1 MKTNPGNTIVT
12 LLALGLLG
20 TTLAAQQPTA
30 PAQTESNDA
39 TTTLAPSPV
48 SVSPSTASLARI
60 MRLSDVEGAVQI
72 DRNTGQGF
80 EGALLNLPIT
90 QGATLRTTV
99 GRAEVEFEDGSTLR
113 IIPSTTIGFPQL
125 ELLNSG
131 TTATTVN
138 LREGTIYV
146 NLAGAK
152 SKEFAL
158 IFGSQKLTLKPSS
171 HIRLHLGHTK
181 AKLAVFNG
189 DVQVVG
195 PSGTMAVGK
204 KKTLTFDLSGQNEP
218 ILTKDVAQNKY
229 DVWDQQAI
237 NYHKSYAK
245 SAAYGKPPYAYGV
258 PDLNYY
264 GSFVNAPG
272 CGSVWRPFFASVGWD
287 PYMNG
292 TWAWY
297 PASGYS
303 WVSPYP
309 WGWIP
314 FHSGDWEY
322 CPAYGW
328 GWRPSRLWVG
338 LKNPPRLVKPRLV
351 EPRHG
356 IRVPRPPRPPS
367 GGPHLV
373 AVNRAPR
380 AVSTL
385 TPQGF
390 VVRND
395 SAGLGVPRDSLGNVG
410 ELSRQVEQHGS
421 VSLPIASALVAGES
435 RTADGA
441 SGSLA
446 RPGFAF
452 RTGSAESSRS
462 SMAATHSSDG
472 RPLARPGSASRT
484 GSAGPSH
491 SSTAAAHSSGG
502 MGSRG
507 ASSGMGHMGGGGGS
521 MSSSG
526 RGGGGSMSSGGGGS
540 RAGSSAPSPRR

>member
-48 SVSPSTASLARI
+48 SIPPSTASLARI
-60 MRLSDVEGAVQI
+60 VRLSDVEGAVQI

-90 QGATLRTTV
+90 QGATLRTTA

-113 IIPSTTIGFPQL
+113 IIPSTTVGFPQL

-152 SKEFAL
+152 SKEFTL

-171 HIRLHLGHTK
+171 HIRLHLGRTK

-195 PSGTMAVGK
+195 PSGTMGVGK
-204 KKTLTFDLSGQNEP
+204 KKTLTFDLSGQNKP

-245 SAAYGKPPYAYGV
+245 STAYGKPPYAYGV

-314 FHSGDWEY
+314 FHSGIGNTVQLTAGD
-322 CPAYGW
+322 
-328 GWRPSRLWVG
+328 
-338 LKNPPRLVKPRLV
+338 
-351 EPRHG
+351 
-356 IRVPRPPRPPS
+356 
-367 GGPHLV
+367 GGQ
-373 AVNRAPR
+373 A
-380 AVSTL
+380 
-385 TPQGF
+385 GF
-390 VVRND
+390 
-395 SAGLGVPRDSLGNVG
+395 G
-410 ELSRQVEQHGS
+410 
-421 VSLPIASALVAGES
+421 
-435 RTADGA
+435 
-441 SGSLA
+441 
-446 RPGFAF
+446 
-452 RTGSAESSRS
+452 
-462 SMAATHSSDG
+462 
-472 RPLARPGSASRT
+472 
-484 GSAGPSH
+484 
-491 SSTAAAHSSGG
+491 
-502 MGSRG
+502 
-507 ASSGMGHMGGGGGS
+507 
-521 MSSSG
+521 
-526 RGGGGSMSSGGGGS
+526 
-540 RAGSSAPSPRR
+540 